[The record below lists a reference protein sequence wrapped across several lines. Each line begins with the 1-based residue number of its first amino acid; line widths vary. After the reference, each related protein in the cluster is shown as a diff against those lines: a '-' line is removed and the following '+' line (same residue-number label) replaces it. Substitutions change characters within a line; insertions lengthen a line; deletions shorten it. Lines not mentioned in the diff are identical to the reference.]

1 MKKKKRTC
9 KIIFGRNFVPQRD
22 GRPHVNRWFP
32 SRKRLL
38 AAGLQVGR
46 KANRRI
52 AVGA

>member
-1 MKKKKRTC
+1 MTMKLRTC
-9 KIIFGRNFVPQRD
+9 KITFGRNFVKQRE